1 MAYDSGRG
9 FIPVGD
15 AAGFSVVGTASANT
29 TVFRYRIPRQ
39 MVIDEASV
47 VALTGGTA
55 AGPSFILAKSLA
67 GTGTAAGL
75 ATHAFGT
82 NADGVGAA
90 LTVTATNF
98 AAGDH
103 LLLQTV
109 AGTVAS
115 TPKAN
120 VMIGFR
126 YDLV

>member
-1 MAYDSGRG
+1 MAYDGDRSY
-9 FIPVGD
+9 IAIGD
-15 AAGFSVVGTASANT
+15 AAGFSVVGTAAANT
-29 TVFRYRIPRQ
+29 TTFRFRVPRTI
-39 MVIDEASV
+39 VIDEASV

-67 GTGTAAGL
+67 GTGTAAGF

-82 NADGVGAA
+82 NADGASAA
-90 LTVTATNF
+90 LTVTATTF
-98 AAGDH
+98 DAEDH

-120 VMIGFR
+120 VMVGFHFGIS
-126 YDLV
+126 